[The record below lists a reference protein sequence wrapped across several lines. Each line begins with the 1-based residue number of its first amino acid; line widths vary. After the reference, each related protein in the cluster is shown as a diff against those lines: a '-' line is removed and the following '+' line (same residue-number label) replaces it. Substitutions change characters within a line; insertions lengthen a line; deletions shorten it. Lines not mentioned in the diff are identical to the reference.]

1 MATLVLRNK
10 LFLSNFK
17 HVHKGFAMMSTEMAE
32 FNKKD
37 RKALLNVLPEVIQYV
52 GKGPILEQG
61 PTSATNW
68 VKEMVD
74 YMVTGGKL
82 DRGLAVTAA
91 YQFLE
96 APENITENKLHSA
109 RILGWCAEMTHA
121 YLVIVDDIIDYST
134 TRRGKL
140 CWHRQPHVGI
150 NAVNDSSLMYQAL
163 MELLSTQFGKTPEY
177 MEMVKLINETI
188 YITSIGQYLDCNSSY
203 NKKKN
208 NLDGFTMELFNTI
221 AIKKTSYYTM
231 RFPLYLGLLLVKDGH
246 LKPRKEWSEICYN
259 LGILLQLQND
269 YIDSF
274 GPESVTGKAGSD
286 IQEGKLTWVAVTTL
300 QLCNDQQREI
310 FKGFYGSD
318 DPNHVNKIKEVFK
331 ELKIPQLY
339 EVHES
344 KVYNDLV
351 NKINALPTEG
361 ESKFFLN
368 LLNKWYKR
376 VL

>member
-10 LFLSNFK
+10 LFFSYFK

-37 RKALLNVLPEVIQYV
+37 RQALLNALPEFIQHV
-52 GKGPILEQG
+52 GKGPVLQQV
-61 PTSATNW
+61 PTPAANW
-68 VKEMVD
+68 VKEMVN

-82 DRGLAVTAA
+82 DRGLGVTAA

-96 APENITENKLHSA
+96 APENITEKKLQLA
-109 RILGWCAEMTHA
+109 RVLGWCAEMTHA
-121 YLVIVDDIIDYST
+121 YLVIIDDIIDCST

-150 NAVNDSSLMYQAL
+150 NAVNDSTLMYQAL
-163 MELLSTQFGKTPEY
+163 MEVLRTQFENTPEY
-177 MEMVKLINETI
+177 KDMVKLVNETV
-188 YITSIGQYLDCNSSY
+188 YVTSIGQHLDCTSSY

-208 NLDGFTMELFNTI
+208 NLEGFTMELFNTI
-221 AIKKTSYYTM
+221 AIYKTSYYTM

-246 LKPRKEWSEICYN
+246 LKPRKEWTEICFD

-269 YIDSF
+269 CIDAF
-274 GPESVTGKAGSD
+274 GEESVTGKAGSD
-286 IQEGKLTWVAVTTL
+286 IQEGKLTWVAVTAL

-310 FKGFYGSD
+310 FKEYYGSD
-318 DPNHVNKIKEVFK
+318 DPDHVKKIQELFK

-351 NKINALPTEG
+351 NKMNALPTEG

>member
-1 MATLVLRNK
+1 MC
-10 LFLSNFK
+10 
-17 HVHKGFAMMSTEMAE
+17 FAVS
-32 FNKKD
+32 D
-37 RKALLNVLPEVIQYV
+37 
-52 GKGPILEQG
+52 
-61 PTSATNW
+61 
-68 VKEMVD
+68 
-74 YMVTGGKL
+74 
-82 DRGLAVTAA
+82 
-91 YQFLE
+91 
-96 APENITENKLHSA
+96 
-109 RILGWCAEMTHA
+109 
-121 YLVIVDDIIDYST
+121 
-134 TRRGKL
+134 
-140 CWHRQPHVGI
+140 
-150 NAVNDSSLMYQAL
+150 
-163 MELLSTQFGKTPEY
+163 MEHFFQ
-177 MEMVKLINETI
+177 TI
-188 YITSIGQYLDCNSSY
+188 YITSIGQHLDCNSSY

-259 LGILLQLQND
+259 LGILLQLQVSLRVYLFSSACTIKLLKHHTIKCMYSRHICACVLNICKMPTQFSFNFLEKYRYRYNFFFRKSKQQIVPSNVKLFKLQND

-286 IQEGKLTWVAVTTL
+286 IQEGKLTWVAVTAI

-310 FKGFYGSD
+310 FKEFYGSD